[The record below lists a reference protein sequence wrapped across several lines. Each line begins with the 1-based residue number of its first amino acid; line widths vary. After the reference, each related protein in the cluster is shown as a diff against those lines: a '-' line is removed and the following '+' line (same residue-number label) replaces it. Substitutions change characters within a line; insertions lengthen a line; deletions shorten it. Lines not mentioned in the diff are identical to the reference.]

1 MSVQGPIDVEKT
13 NLEAH
18 VDLCAQRYQSL
29 DERLTKIE
37 GKFGDLQKLIESG
50 QSSMTKV
57 MIGTA
62 GTIVTGILGLI
73 VVVLQ
78 KTH

>member
-1 MSVQGPIDVEKT
+1 MSTQGPIDIEKT
-13 NLEAH
+13 NLAAH
-18 VDLCAQRYQSL
+18 VDLCAQRYQNL

-37 GKFGDLQKLIESG
+37 GKFSELQKLIESG

-62 GTIVTGILGLI
+62 GTIVTGILGLV

-78 KTH
+78 KH